1 MELCYLRE
9 YTHSEEVQTKVFMW
23 SVKTFETPV
32 QMVQKKTNL
41 YTYREKQ
48 SKYDKISNNMLK
60 LHCYFNYY
68 VGLNN
73 SEK

>member
-9 YTHSEEVQTKVFMW
+9 YTYSEEVQTEVFMW
-23 SVKTFETPV
+23 SVKMSETPV
-32 QMVQKKTNL
+32 QMVQKKNKIV
-41 YTYREKQ
+41 YIKKQ
-48 SKYDKISNNMLK
+48 SKCDKISNNMLK

-73 SEK
+73 SKK